1 MRMLSSEINKFRKI
15 VGNKN
20 VITDKNDM
28 QKYLKEWRGVYTGVA
43 GAIVKPKSTK
53 EVSSILKFAYRK
65 NISCI
70 PQGGNTGLVGGQ
82 IPFNRDHIVISLERL
97 NKIREINPID
107 QSITVEAGLILS
119 DLQKKCDENNLIFPL
134 SLASEGSCSLGG
146 NIASNAGGV
155 AVLYYGNTRE
165 LVMGLEIVLSDG
177 SIINNLKTLVKDN
190 TGYSIKDLFV
200 GSEGTLGVITAAT
213 LKVFP
218 KPKNIYTALLS
229 VNSPKQSIEILNYI
243 RNNLSIPLT
252 AFELMNNFSV
262 ELVNKHMD
270 KASIPIEKFKW
281 LILVEFSSIE
291 VSKNEK
297 DKIEN
302 LLNEILHRNLAKD
315 IFISQ
320 SSKQAKDMWYI
331 RESISEAQKKEGGSI
346 KNDISI
352 PIKDISKFIKNAEI
366 ISKELIPGSRS
377 VIFGHIGDGNIH
389 FNISQPVK
397 SDKDKFLKKDKKLR
411 KKINDLTIEL
421 NGSISAEH
429 GIGLTKKADLKKYM
443 KKDVELFKLI
453 KKSFDPKNIMNPGK
467 IIDI

>member
-1 MRMLSSEINKFRKI
+1 MLSSEINKFRKI

-43 GAIVKPKSTK
+43 GAIVKPKSTE
-53 EVSSILKFAYRK
+53 EVSNILKFAYRK

-82 IPFNRDHIVISLERL
+82 IPFNKNHIVISLERL
-97 NKIREINPID
+97 NKIREINPTD
-107 QSITVEAGLILS
+107 QSVTVEAGLILS

-165 LVMGLEIVLSDG
+165 LVMGLEVVLSDG
-177 SIINNLKTLVKDN
+177 SIINNLKTLIKDN
-190 TGYSIKDLFV
+190 TGYSIKDLFI

-218 KPKNIYTALLS
+218 KPKNTYTALLS
-229 VNSPKQSIEILNYI
+229 VDSPKQSIEILNYI

-252 AFELMNNFSV
+252 AFELMNNFSI

-302 LLNEILHRNLAKD
+302 LLSEILHQNLAKD

-352 PIKDISKFIKNAEI
+352 PIKDISKFINKAEK
-366 ISKELIPGSRS
+366 ISKKVIPGSRS

-397 SDKDKFLKKDKKLR
+397 SDRDKFIKKDKKLR

>member
-1 MRMLSSEINKFRKI
+1 MLSSEINKFRKI

-43 GAIVKPKSTK
+43 GAIVKPKSTE
-53 EVSSILKFAYRK
+53 EVSNILKFAYRK

-82 IPFNRDHIVISLERL
+82 IPFNKNHIVISLERL
-97 NKIREINPID
+97 NKIREINPTD
-107 QSITVEAGLILS
+107 QSVTVEAGLILS

-165 LVMGLEIVLSDG
+165 LVMGLEVVLSDG
-177 SIINNLKTLVKDN
+177 SIINNLKTLIKDN
-190 TGYSIKDLFV
+190 TGYSIKDLFI

-218 KPKNIYTALLS
+218 KPKNMYTALLS
-229 VNSPKQSIEILNYI
+229 VDSPKQSIEILNYI

-252 AFELMNNFSV
+252 AFELMNNFSI

-302 LLNEILHRNLAKD
+302 LLNEILHQNLAKD

-331 RESISEAQKKEGGSI
+331 RESISQAQKKEGGSI

-352 PIKDISKFIKNAEI
+352 PIKDISKFINNAEK
-366 ISKELIPGSRS
+366 ISKKVIPGSRS

-397 SDKDKFLKKDKKLR
+397 SDRDKFIKKDKKLR

>member
-1 MRMLSSEINKFRKI
+1 MLSSEINKFRKI

-43 GAIVKPKSTK
+43 GAIVKPKSTE
-53 EVSSILKFAYRK
+53 EVSNILKFAYRK

-82 IPFNRDHIVISLERL
+82 IPFNKNHIVISLERL
-97 NKIREINPID
+97 NKIREINPTD
-107 QSITVEAGLILS
+107 QSVTVEAGLILS

-165 LVMGLEIVLSDG
+165 LVMGLEVVLSDG
-177 SIINNLKTLVKDN
+177 SIINNLKTLIKDN
-190 TGYSIKDLFV
+190 TGYSIKDLFI

-218 KPKNIYTALLS
+218 KPKNMYTALLS
-229 VNSPKQSIEILNYI
+229 VDSPKQSIEILNYI

-252 AFELMNNFSV
+252 AFELMNNFSI

-302 LLNEILHRNLAKD
+302 LLNEILHQNLAKD

-352 PIKDISKFIKNAEI
+352 PIKDISKFINNAEK
-366 ISKELIPGSRS
+366 ISKKVIPGSRS

-397 SDKDKFLKKDKKLR
+397 SDRDKFIKKDKKLR

>member
-1 MRMLSSEINKFRKI
+1 MLSSEINKFRKI

-43 GAIVKPKSTK
+43 GAIVKPKSTE
-53 EVSSILKFAYRK
+53 EVSNILKFAYRK

-82 IPFNRDHIVISLERL
+82 IPFNKNHIVISLERL
-97 NKIREINPID
+97 NKIREINPTD
-107 QSITVEAGLILS
+107 QSVTVEAGLILS

-165 LVMGLEIVLSDG
+165 LVMGLEVVLSDG
-177 SIINNLKTLVKDN
+177 SIINNLKTLIKDN
-190 TGYSIKDLFV
+190 TGYSIKDLFI

-218 KPKNIYTALLS
+218 KPKNMYTALLS
-229 VNSPKQSIEILNYI
+229 VDSPKQSIEILNYI

-252 AFELMNNFSV
+252 AFELMNNFSI

-302 LLNEILHRNLAKD
+302 LLNEILHQNLAKD

-352 PIKDISKFIKNAEI
+352 PIKDISKFINKAEK
-366 ISKELIPGSRS
+366 ISKKVIPGSRS

-397 SDKDKFLKKDKKLR
+397 SDRDKFIKKDKKLR

>member
-1 MRMLSSEINKFRKI
+1 MLSSEINKFRKI

-43 GAIVKPKSTK
+43 GAIVKPKSTI
-53 EVSSILKFAYRK
+53 EVSNILKFAYKK

-82 IPFNRDHIVISLERL
+82 IPFNKDHIVISLERL
-97 NKIREINPID
+97 NKIREINPTD
-107 QSITVEAGLILS
+107 QSVTVEAGLILS
-119 DLQKKCDENNLIFPL
+119 DLQRECDENNLIFPL

-165 LVMGLEIVLSDG
+165 LVMGLEVVLSDG
-177 SIINNLKTLVKDN
+177 SIINNLKTLIKDN
-190 TGYSIKDLFV
+190 TGYSIKDLFI

-218 KPKNIYTALLS
+218 KPKNTYTALLS
-229 VNSPKQSIEILNYI
+229 VDSPKQSIEILNYI

-252 AFELMNNFSV
+252 AFELMNNFSI

-302 LLNEILHRNLAKD
+302 LLNEILHQNLAKD

-346 KNDISI
+346 KNDISV
-352 PIKDISKFIKNAEI
+352 PIKDISKFINNAEK
-366 ISKELIPGSRS
+366 ISREVIPGSRS

-397 SDKDKFLKKDKKLR
+397 SDKDKFIKKDKKLR

>member
-1 MRMLSSEINKFRKI
+1 MLSSEINKFRKI

-43 GAIVKPKSTK
+43 GAIVKPKSTE
-53 EVSSILKFAYRK
+53 EVSNILKFAYRK

-82 IPFNRDHIVISLERL
+82 IPFNKNHIVISLERL
-97 NKIREINPID
+97 NKIREINPTD
-107 QSITVEAGLILS
+107 QSVTVEAGLILS

-165 LVMGLEIVLSDG
+165 LVMGLEVVLSDG
-177 SIINNLKTLVKDN
+177 SIINNLKTLIKDN
-190 TGYSIKDLFV
+190 TGYSIKDLFI

-218 KPKNIYTALLS
+218 KPKNMYTALLS
-229 VNSPKQSIEILNYI
+229 VDSPKQSIEILNYI

-252 AFELMNNFSV
+252 AFELMNNFSI
-262 ELVNKHMD
+262 ELVNKHMN

-302 LLNEILHRNLAKD
+302 LLNEILHQNLAKD

-352 PIKDISKFIKNAEI
+352 PIKDISKFINNAEK
-366 ISKELIPGSRS
+366 ISKKVIPGSRS

-397 SDKDKFLKKDKKLR
+397 SDKDKFIKKDKKLR

>member
-53 EVSSILKFAYRK
+53 EVSNILKFAYRK

-97 NKIREINPID
+97 NKIREINPTD
-107 QSITVEAGLILS
+107 QSVTVEAGLILS

-165 LVMGLEIVLSDG
+165 LVLGLEVVLSDG
-177 SIINNLKTLVKDN
+177 SIINNLKTLIKDN

-252 AFELMNNFSV
+252 AFELMNNFSI

-302 LLNEILHRNLAKD
+302 LLDEILHQNLAKD

-320 SSKQAKDMWYI
+320 SLKQAKDMWYI

-352 PIKDISKFIKNAEI
+352 PIKDISKFINNAEK
-366 ISKELIPGSRS
+366 ISKEVIPDSRS

-389 FNISQPVK
+389 FNISQPIK

-453 KKSFDPKNIMNPGK
+453 KKSLDPKNIMNPGK

>member
-1 MRMLSSEINKFRKI
+1 MLSSEINKFRKI

-53 EVSSILKFAYRK
+53 EVSNILKFAYRK

-97 NKIREINPID
+97 NKIREINPTD
-107 QSITVEAGLILS
+107 QSVTVEAGLILS

-165 LVMGLEIVLSDG
+165 LVMGLEVVLSDG
-177 SIINNLKTLVKDN
+177 SIINNLKTLIKDN

-252 AFELMNNFSV
+252 AFELMNNFSI

-302 LLNEILHRNLAKD
+302 LLNEILHQNLAKD

-320 SSKQAKDMWYI
+320 SLKQAKDMWYI

-352 PIKDISKFIKNAEI
+352 PIKDISKFINNAEK
-366 ISKELIPGSRS
+366 ISKEVIPGSRS

-389 FNISQPVK
+389 FNISQPIK

-453 KKSFDPKNIMNPGK
+453 KKSLDPKNIMNPGK

>member
-1 MRMLSSEINKFRKI
+1 MLSSEINKFRKI

-43 GAIVKPKSTK
+43 GAIVKPKSTE
-53 EVSSILKFAYRK
+53 EVSNILKFAYRK

-82 IPFNRDHIVISLERL
+82 IPFNKNHIVISLERL
-97 NKIREINPID
+97 NKIREINPTD
-107 QSITVEAGLILS
+107 QSVTVEAGLILS

-165 LVMGLEIVLSDG
+165 LVMGLEVVLSDG
-177 SIINNLKTLVKDN
+177 SIINNLKTLIKDN
-190 TGYSIKDLFV
+190 TGYSIKDLFI

-218 KPKNIYTALLS
+218 KPKNMYTALLS
-229 VNSPKQSIEILNYI
+229 VDSPKQSIEILNYI

-252 AFELMNNFSV
+252 AFELMNNFSI

-302 LLNEILHRNLAKD
+302 LLSEILHQNLAKD

-320 SSKQAKDMWYI
+320 SSKQANDMWYI
-331 RESISEAQKKEGGSI
+331 RDSISEAQKKEGGSI

-352 PIKDISKFIKNAEI
+352 PIKDISKFINNAEK
-366 ISKELIPGSRS
+366 ISKKVIPGSRS

-397 SDKDKFLKKDKKLR
+397 SDRDKFIKKDKKLR

>member
-53 EVSSILKFAYRK
+53 EVSNILKFAYRK

-97 NKIREINPID
+97 NKIREINPTD
-107 QSITVEAGLILS
+107 QSVTVEAGLILS

-165 LVMGLEIVLSDG
+165 LVMGLEVVLSDG
-177 SIINNLKTLVKDN
+177 SIINNLKTLIKDN

-252 AFELMNNFSV
+252 AFELMNNFSI

-302 LLNEILHRNLAKD
+302 LLNEILHQNLAKD

-320 SSKQAKDMWYI
+320 SLKQAKDMWYI

-352 PIKDISKFIKNAEI
+352 PIKDISKFINNAEK
-366 ISKELIPGSRS
+366 ISKEVIPGSRS

-453 KKSFDPKNIMNPGK
+453 KKSLDPKNIMNPGK

>member
-1 MRMLSSEINKFRKI
+1 MLSSEINKFRKI

-43 GAIVKPKSTK
+43 GAIVKPKSTI
-53 EVSSILKFAYRK
+53 EVSNILKFAYKK

-82 IPFNRDHIVISLERL
+82 IPFNKDHIVISLERL
-97 NKIREINPID
+97 NKIREINPTD
-107 QSITVEAGLILS
+107 QSVTVEAGLILS

-165 LVMGLEIVLSDG
+165 LVMGLEVVLSDG
-177 SIINNLKTLVKDN
+177 SIINNLKTLIKDN
-190 TGYSIKDLFV
+190 TGYSIKDLFI

-218 KPKNIYTALLS
+218 KPKNMYTALLS
-229 VNSPKQSIEILNYI
+229 VDSPKQSIEILNYI

-252 AFELMNNFSV
+252 AFELMNNFSI
-262 ELVNKHMD
+262 ELVNKNMD

-297 DKIEN
+297 EKIEN
-302 LLNEILHRNLAKD
+302 LLNEILHQNLAKD
-315 IFISQ
+315 IFFSQ
-320 SSKQAKDMWYI
+320 SLKQAKDMWYI

-352 PIKDISKFIKNAEI
+352 PIKDISKFINNAEK
-366 ISKELIPGSRS
+366 ISKKVIPGSRS

-397 SDKDKFLKKDKKLR
+397 SDKDKFIKKDKKLR

>member
-1 MRMLSSEINKFRKI
+1 MLSSEINKFRKI

-53 EVSSILKFAYRK
+53 EVSNILKFAYRK

-82 IPFNRDHIVISLERL
+82 IPFNKDHIVISLERL
-97 NKIREINPID
+97 NKIREINPTD
-107 QSITVEAGLILS
+107 QSVTVEAGLILS

-165 LVMGLEIVLSDG
+165 LVMGLEVVLSDG
-177 SIINNLKTLVKDN
+177 SIINNLKTLIKDN

-229 VNSPKQSIEILNYI
+229 VDSPKQSIEILNYI

-252 AFELMNNFSV
+252 AFELMNNFSI

-302 LLNEILHRNLAKD
+302 LLNEILHQNLAKD

-320 SSKQAKDMWYI
+320 SLKQAKDMWYI

-352 PIKDISKFIKNAEI
+352 PIKDISKFINNAEK
-366 ISKELIPGSRS
+366 ISKKVIPGSRS

-389 FNISQPVK
+389 FNISQPIK
-397 SDKDKFLKKDKKLR
+397 SR
-411 KKINDLTIEL
+411 
-421 NGSISAEH
+421 
-429 GIGLTKKADLKKYM
+429 
-443 KKDVELFKLI
+443 
-453 KKSFDPKNIMNPGK
+453 
-467 IIDI
+467 

>member
-1 MRMLSSEINKFRKI
+1 MLSSEINKFRKI

-43 GAIVKPKSTK
+43 GAIVKPKSTI
-53 EVSSILKFAYRK
+53 EVSNILKFAYKK

-82 IPFNRDHIVISLERL
+82 IPFNKDHIVISLERL
-97 NKIREINPID
+97 NKIREINPTD
-107 QSITVEAGLILS
+107 QSVTVEAGLILS
-119 DLQKKCDENNLIFPL
+119 DLQKKCEENNLIFPL

-165 LVMGLEIVLSDG
+165 LVMGLEVVLSDG
-177 SIINNLKTLVKDN
+177 SIINNLKTLIKDN
-190 TGYSIKDLFV
+190 TGYSIKDLFI

-218 KPKNIYTALLS
+218 KPKNMYTALLS
-229 VNSPKQSIEILNYI
+229 VDSPKQSIEILNYI

-252 AFELMNNFSV
+252 AFELMNNFSI

-302 LLNEILHRNLAKD
+302 LLNEILHQNLAKD

-352 PIKDISKFIKNAEI
+352 PIKDISKFINNAEK
-366 ISKELIPGSRS
+366 ISKKVIPGSRS

-389 FNISQPVK
+389 FNISQPIK
-397 SDKDKFLKKDKKLR
+397 SDRDKFIKKDKKLR

>member
-1 MRMLSSEINKFRKI
+1 MLSSEINKFRKI

-82 IPFNRDHIVISLERL
+82 IPFNKDHIVISLERL

-229 VNSPKQSIEILNYI
+229 VNSPKQSIQILNYI
-243 RNNLSIPLT
+243 RSNLSIPLT

>member
-1 MRMLSSEINKFRKI
+1 MLSSEINKFRKI

-28 QKYLKEWRGVYTGVA
+28 QKYLREWRGVYTGVA

-53 EVSSILKFAYRK
+53 EVSNILKFAYRK

-82 IPFNRDHIVISLERL
+82 IPFNKDHIVISLERL
-97 NKIREINPID
+97 NKIKEINPTD
-107 QSITVEAGLILS
+107 QSVTVEAGLILS
-119 DLQKKCDENNLIFPL
+119 DLQKKCDENNFIFPL

-165 LVMGLEIVLSDG
+165 LVMGLEVVLSDG
-177 SIINNLKTLVKDN
+177 SIINNLKTLIKDN

-218 KPKNIYTALLS
+218 KPKNMYTALLS
-229 VNSPKQSIEILNYI
+229 VDSPKQSIDILNYI
-243 RNNLSIPLT
+243 RNNLSVPLT
-252 AFELMNNFSV
+252 AFELMNNFSIG
-262 ELVNKHMD
+262 LVNKHMD

-302 LLNEILHRNLAKD
+302 LLNEILHQNLAND
-315 IFISQ
+315 IFVSQ

-352 PIKDISKFIKNAEI
+352 PIKDISKFINYAEK
-366 ISKELIPGSRS
+366 ISKKVIPGSRC

-453 KKSFDPKNIMNPGK
+453 KKSLDPKNIMNPGK

>member
-53 EVSSILKFAYRK
+53 EVSNILKFAYRK

-82 IPFNRDHIVISLERL
+82 IPFNKDHIVISLERL
-97 NKIREINPID
+97 NKIREINPTD
-107 QSITVEAGLILS
+107 QSVTVEAGLILS

-165 LVMGLEIVLSDG
+165 LVMGLEVVLSDG
-177 SIINNLKTLVKDN
+177 SIINNLKTLIKDN

-218 KPKNIYTALLS
+218 KPKDIYTALLS
-229 VNSPKQSIEILNYI
+229 VNSPKQSIEILNHI

-252 AFELMNNFSV
+252 AFELMNNFSI

-270 KASIPIEKFKW
+270 KTSIPIEKFKW

-302 LLNEILHRNLAKD
+302 LLNEILHQNLAKD

-320 SSKQAKDMWYI
+320 SLKQAKDMWYI

-352 PIKDISKFIKNAEI
+352 PIKDISKFINNAEK
-366 ISKELIPGSRS
+366 ISKEVIPGSRS

-389 FNISQPVK
+389 FNISQPIK

-453 KKSFDPKNIMNPGK
+453 KKSLDPKNIMNPGK

>member
-1 MRMLSSEINKFRKI
+1 MLSSEINKFRKI

-43 GAIVKPKSTK
+43 GAIVKPKSTE
-53 EVSSILKFAYRK
+53 EVSNILKFAYRK

-82 IPFNRDHIVISLERL
+82 IPFNKNHIVISLERL
-97 NKIREINPID
+97 NKIREINPTD
-107 QSITVEAGLILS
+107 QSVTVEAGLILS

-165 LVMGLEIVLSDG
+165 LVMGLEVVLSDG
-177 SIINNLKTLVKDN
+177 SIINNLKTLIKDN
-190 TGYSIKDLFV
+190 TGYSIKDLFI

-218 KPKNIYTALLS
+218 KPKNMYTALLS
-229 VNSPKQSIEILNYI
+229 VDSPKQSIEILNYI

-252 AFELMNNFSV
+252 AFELMNNFSI

-302 LLNEILHRNLAKD
+302 LLNEILHQNLAKD

-352 PIKDISKFIKNAEI
+352 PIKDISKFINNAEK
-366 ISKELIPGSRS
+366 ISKKVIPGSRS

-397 SDKDKFLKKDKKLR
+397 SDRDKFIKNDKKLR

>member
-53 EVSSILKFAYRK
+53 EVSNILKFAYRK

-97 NKIREINPID
+97 NKIREINPTD
-107 QSITVEAGLILS
+107 QSVTVEAGLILS

-165 LVMGLEIVLSDG
+165 LVMGLEVVLPDG
-177 SIINNLKTLVKDN
+177 SIINNLKTLIKDN

-252 AFELMNNFSV
+252 AFELMNNFSI

-302 LLNEILHRNLAKD
+302 LLDEILHQNLAKD

-320 SSKQAKDMWYI
+320 SLKQAKDMWYI

-352 PIKDISKFIKNAEI
+352 PIKDISKFINNAEK
-366 ISKELIPGSRS
+366 ISKEVIPDSRS

-389 FNISQPVK
+389 FNISQPIK

-453 KKSFDPKNIMNPGK
+453 KKSLDPKNIMNPGK

>member
-53 EVSSILKFAYRK
+53 EVSNILKFAYRK

-97 NKIREINPID
+97 NKIREINPTN
-107 QSITVEAGLILS
+107 QSVTVEAGLILS

-165 LVMGLEIVLSDG
+165 LVMGLEVVLSDG
-177 SIINNLKTLVKDN
+177 SIINNLKTLIKDN

-229 VNSPKQSIEILNYI
+229 VNSPKQSIEILNHI

-252 AFELMNNFSV
+252 AFELMNNFSI

-302 LLNEILHRNLAKD
+302 LLNEILHQNLAKD

-320 SSKQAKDMWYI
+320 SLKQAKDMWYI

-352 PIKDISKFIKNAEI
+352 PIKDISKFINNAEK
-366 ISKELIPGSRS
+366 ISKEVIPGSRS

-389 FNISQPVK
+389 FNISQPIK

-453 KKSFDPKNIMNPGK
+453 KKSLDPKNIMNPGK

>member
-1 MRMLSSEINKFRKI
+1 MRMLSSEINRFRKI

-53 EVSSILKFAYRK
+53 EVSNILKFAYRK

-97 NKIREINPID
+97 NKIREINPTD
-107 QSITVEAGLILS
+107 QSVTVEAGLILS

-165 LVMGLEIVLSDG
+165 LVMGLEVVLSDG
-177 SIINNLKTLVKDN
+177 SIINNLKTLIKDN

-229 VNSPKQSIEILNYI
+229 VKSPKQSIEILNYI

-252 AFELMNNFSV
+252 AFELMNNFSI

-302 LLNEILHRNLAKD
+302 LLNEILHQNLAKD

-320 SSKQAKDMWYI
+320 SLKQAKDMWYI

-352 PIKDISKFIKNAEI
+352 PIKDISKFINNAEK
-366 ISKELIPGSRS
+366 ISKEVIPGSRS

-389 FNISQPVK
+389 FNISQPIK

-453 KKSFDPKNIMNPGK
+453 KKSLDPKNIMNPGK

>member
-1 MRMLSSEINKFRKI
+1 MLSSEINKFRKI

-43 GAIVKPKSTK
+43 GAIVKPKSTI
-53 EVSSILKFAYRK
+53 EVSNILKFAYKK

-82 IPFNRDHIVISLERL
+82 IPFNKDHIVISLERL
-97 NKIREINPID
+97 NKIREINPTD
-107 QSITVEAGLILS
+107 QSVTVEAGLILS
-119 DLQKKCDENNLIFPL
+119 DLQKKCEENNLIFPL

-165 LVMGLEIVLSDG
+165 LVMGLEVVLSDG
-177 SIINNLKTLVKDN
+177 SIINNLKTLIKDN
-190 TGYSIKDLFV
+190 TGYSIKDLFI

-229 VNSPKQSIEILNYI
+229 VDSPKQSIEILNYI

-252 AFELMNNFSV
+252 AFELMNNFSI

-302 LLNEILHRNLAKD
+302 LLNEILHQNLAKD

-352 PIKDISKFIKNAEI
+352 PIKDISKFINNAEK
-366 ISKELIPGSRS
+366 ISKKVIPGSRS

-397 SDKDKFLKKDKKLR
+397 SDKDKFIKKDKKLR

>member
-1 MRMLSSEINKFRKI
+1 MLSSEINKFRKI

-43 GAIVKPKSTK
+43 GAIVKPKSTE
-53 EVSSILKFAYRK
+53 EVSNILKFAYRK

-82 IPFNRDHIVISLERL
+82 IPFNKNHIVISLERL
-97 NKIREINPID
+97 NKIREINPTD
-107 QSITVEAGLILS
+107 QSVTVEAGLILS

-165 LVMGLEIVLSDG
+165 LVMGLEVVLSDG
-177 SIINNLKTLVKDN
+177 SIINNLKTLIKDN
-190 TGYSIKDLFV
+190 NGYSIKDLFI

-218 KPKNIYTALLS
+218 KPKNMYTALLS
-229 VNSPKQSIEILNYI
+229 VDSPKQSIEILNYI

-252 AFELMNNFSV
+252 AFELMNNFSI
-262 ELVNKHMD
+262 ELVNNHMD
-270 KASIPIEKFKW
+270 KASIPIQKFKW

-302 LLNEILHRNLAKD
+302 LLKEILHQNLAKD

-352 PIKDISKFIKNAEI
+352 PIKDISKFINNAEK
-366 ISKELIPGSRS
+366 ISKKVIPGSRS

-397 SDKDKFLKKDKKLR
+397 SDKDKFIKNDKKLR

>member
-1 MRMLSSEINKFRKI
+1 MLSSEINKFRKI

-28 QKYLKEWRGVYTGVA
+28 QKYLREWRGVYTGVA

-53 EVSSILKFAYRK
+53 EVSNILKFAYRK

-82 IPFNRDHIVISLERL
+82 IPFNKDHIVISLERL
-97 NKIREINPID
+97 NKIKEINPTD
-107 QSITVEAGLILS
+107 QSVTVEAGLILS

-165 LVMGLEIVLSDG
+165 LVMGLEVVLSDG
-177 SIINNLKTLVKDN
+177 SIINNLKTLIKDN
-190 TGYSIKDLFV
+190 TGYSLKDLFV

-218 KPKNIYTALLS
+218 KPKNMYTALLS
-229 VNSPKQSIEILNYI
+229 VDSPKQSIDILNYI

-252 AFELMNNFSV
+252 AFELMNNFSI

-302 LLNEILHRNLAKD
+302 LLNEILHQNLAND
-315 IFISQ
+315 IFVSQ

-352 PIKDISKFIKNAEI
+352 PIKDISKFINYAEK
-366 ISKELIPGSRS
+366 ISKKVIPGSRC

>member
-1 MRMLSSEINKFRKI
+1 MLSSEINKFRKI

-28 QKYLKEWRGVYTGVA
+28 QKYLREWRGVYTGVA

-53 EVSSILKFAYRK
+53 EVSNILKFAYRK

-82 IPFNRDHIVISLERL
+82 IPFNKDHIVISLERL
-97 NKIREINPID
+97 NKIKEINPTD
-107 QSITVEAGLILS
+107 QSVTVEAGLILS

-165 LVMGLEIVLSDG
+165 LVMGLEVVLSDG
-177 SIINNLKTLVKDN
+177 SIINNLKTLIKDN

-218 KPKNIYTALLS
+218 KPKNMYTALLS
-229 VNSPKQSIEILNYI
+229 VDSPKQSIDILNYI

-252 AFELMNNFSV
+252 AFELMNNFSI

-302 LLNEILHRNLAKD
+302 LLNEILHQNLAND
-315 IFISQ
+315 IFVSQ

-352 PIKDISKFIKNAEI
+352 PIKDISKFINYAEK
-366 ISKELIPGSRS
+366 ISKKVIPGSRC

>member
-53 EVSSILKFAYRK
+53 EVSNILKFAYRK

-97 NKIREINPID
+97 NKIREINSTN
-107 QSITVEAGLILS
+107 QSVTVEAGLILS

-165 LVMGLEIVLSDG
+165 LVMGLEVVLSDG
-177 SIINNLKTLVKDN
+177 SIINNLKTLIKDN

-218 KPKNIYTALLS
+218 KPKNMYTALLS
-229 VNSPKQSIEILNYI
+229 VDSPKQSIEILNYI

-252 AFELMNNFSV
+252 AFELMNNFSI

-302 LLNEILHRNLAKD
+302 LLNEILHQNLAKD
-315 IFISQ
+315 IFFSQ
-320 SSKQAKDMWYI
+320 SLKQAKDMWYI

-352 PIKDISKFIKNAEI
+352 PIKDISKFINNAEK
-366 ISKELIPGSRS
+366 ISKEVIPGSRS

-389 FNISQPVK
+389 FNISQPIK

-453 KKSFDPKNIMNPGK
+453 KKSLDPKNIMNPGK

>member
-1 MRMLSSEINKFRKI
+1 MLSSEINKFRKI

-43 GAIVKPKSTK
+43 GAIVKPKSTI
-53 EVSSILKFAYRK
+53 EVSNILKFAYKK

-82 IPFNRDHIVISLERL
+82 IPFNKDHIVISLERL
-97 NKIREINPID
+97 NKIREINPTD
-107 QSITVEAGLILS
+107 QSVTVEAGLILS

-165 LVMGLEIVLSDG
+165 LVMGLEVVLSDG
-177 SIINNLKTLVKDN
+177 SIINNLKTLIKDN
-190 TGYSIKDLFV
+190 TGYSIKDLFI

-218 KPKNIYTALLS
+218 KPKNMYTALLS
-229 VNSPKQSIEILNYI
+229 VDSPKQSIEILNYI

-252 AFELMNNFSV
+252 AFELMNNFSI

-302 LLNEILHRNLAKD
+302 LLNEILHQNLAKD

-352 PIKDISKFIKNAEI
+352 PIKDISKFINNAEK
-366 ISKELIPGSRS
+366 ISKKVIPGSRS

-389 FNISQPVK
+389 FNISQPIK
-397 SDKDKFLKKDKKLR
+397 SDRDKFIKKDKKLR

>member
-1 MRMLSSEINKFRKI
+1 MSMLSSEINKFRKI

-53 EVSSILKFAYRK
+53 EVSNILKFAYRK

-82 IPFNRDHIVISLERL
+82 IPFNKDHIVISLERL
-97 NKIREINPID
+97 NKIREINPTD
-107 QSITVEAGLILS
+107 QSVTVEAGLILS

-165 LVMGLEIVLSDG
+165 LVMGLEVVLSDG
-177 SIINNLKTLVKDN
+177 SIINNLKTLIKDN

-229 VNSPKQSIEILNYI
+229 VNSPKQSIQILNYI

-252 AFELMNNFSV
+252 AFELMNNFSI

-302 LLNEILHRNLAKD
+302 LLNEILHQNLAKD

-320 SSKQAKDMWYI
+320 SLKQAKDMWYI

-352 PIKDISKFIKNAEI
+352 PIKDISKFINNAEK
-366 ISKELIPGSRS
+366 ISKEVIPGSRS

-389 FNISQPVK
+389 FNISQPIK

-453 KKSFDPKNIMNPGK
+453 KKSLDPKNIMNPGK
-467 IIDI
+467 IIYI

>member
-1 MRMLSSEINKFRKI
+1 MLSSEINKFRKI

-82 IPFNRDHIVISLERL
+82 IPFNKDHIVISLERL

-229 VNSPKQSIEILNYI
+229 VNSPKQSIQILNYI

-302 LLNEILHRNLAKD
+302 LLNEILHQNLAKD

>member
-1 MRMLSSEINKFRKI
+1 MLSSEINKFRKI

-43 GAIVKPKSTK
+43 GAIVKPKSTE
-53 EVSSILKFAYRK
+53 EVSNILKFAYRK

-82 IPFNRDHIVISLERL
+82 IPFNKNHIVISLERL
-97 NKIREINPID
+97 NKIREINPTD
-107 QSITVEAGLILS
+107 QSVTVEAGLILS
-119 DLQKKCDENNLIFPL
+119 DLQKKCEENNLIFPL

-165 LVMGLEIVLSDG
+165 LVMGLEVVLSDG
-177 SIINNLKTLVKDN
+177 SIINNLKTLIKDN
-190 TGYSIKDLFV
+190 TGYSIKDLFI

-218 KPKNIYTALLS
+218 KPKNTYTALLS
-229 VNSPKQSIEILNYI
+229 VDSPKQSIEILNYI

-252 AFELMNNFSV
+252 AFELMNNFSI

-302 LLNEILHRNLAKD
+302 LLNEILHQNLAKD

-352 PIKDISKFIKNAEI
+352 PIKDISKFINNAEK
-366 ISKELIPGSRS
+366 ISKKVIPGSRS

-397 SDKDKFLKKDKKLR
+397 SDRDKFIKKDKKLR

>member
-53 EVSSILKFAYRK
+53 EVSNILKFAYRK

-97 NKIREINPID
+97 NKIREINPTD
-107 QSITVEAGLILS
+107 QSVTVEAGLILS

-165 LVMGLEIVLSDG
+165 LVMGLEVVLSDG
-177 SIINNLKTLVKDN
+177 SIINNLKTLIKDN

-252 AFELMNNFSV
+252 AFELMNNFSI

-302 LLNEILHRNLAKD
+302 LLNEILHQNLAKD

-320 SSKQAKDMWYI
+320 SLKQAKDMWHI
-331 RESISEAQKKEGGSI
+331 RENISEAQKKEGGSI

-352 PIKDISKFIKNAEI
+352 PIKDISKFINNAEK
-366 ISKELIPGSRS
+366 ISKEVIPDSRS

-453 KKSFDPKNIMNPGK
+453 KKSLDPKNIMNPGK

>member
-1 MRMLSSEINKFRKI
+1 MLSSEINKFRKI

-43 GAIVKPKSTK
+43 GAIVKPKSTE
-53 EVSSILKFAYRK
+53 EVSNILKFAYRK

-82 IPFNRDHIVISLERL
+82 IPFNKNHIVISLERL
-97 NKIREINPID
+97 NKIREINPTD
-107 QSITVEAGLILS
+107 QSVTVEAGLILS

-165 LVMGLEIVLSDG
+165 LVMGLEVVLSDG
-177 SIINNLKTLVKDN
+177 SIINNLKTLIKDN
-190 TGYSIKDLFV
+190 TGYSIKDLFI

-218 KPKNIYTALLS
+218 KPKNTYTALLS
-229 VNSPKQSIEILNYI
+229 VDSPKQSIEILNYI

-252 AFELMNNFSV
+252 AFELMNNFSI

-302 LLNEILHRNLAKD
+302 LLNEILHQNLARD

-352 PIKDISKFIKNAEI
+352 PIKDISKFINNAEK
-366 ISKELIPGSRS
+366 ISKKVIPGSRS

-397 SDKDKFLKKDKKLR
+397 SDRDKFIKKDKKLR

>member
-1 MRMLSSEINKFRKI
+1 MLSSEINKFRKI

-53 EVSSILKFAYRK
+53 EVSNILKFAYRK

-97 NKIREINPID
+97 NKIREINPTD
-107 QSITVEAGLILS
+107 QSVTVEAGLILS

-165 LVMGLEIVLSDG
+165 LVMGLEVVLSDG
-177 SIINNLKTLVKDN
+177 SIINNLKTLIKDN

-229 VNSPKQSIEILNYI
+229 INSPKQSIEILNYI

-252 AFELMNNFSV
+252 AFELMNNFSI

-302 LLNEILHRNLAKD
+302 LLNEILHQNLAKD

-320 SSKQAKDMWYI
+320 SLKQAKDMWYI

-352 PIKDISKFIKNAEI
+352 PIKDISKFINNAEK
-366 ISKELIPGSRS
+366 ISKEVIPGSRS

-389 FNISQPVK
+389 FNISQPIK

-453 KKSFDPKNIMNPGK
+453 KKSLDPKNIMNPGK